1 MLDNDNDT
9 DSDNDSD
16 ADNDTDSDNDKAKNK
31 VKTVT
36 YRLKFI
42 DSCRFMP
49 SSLSNLVDNLSEI
62 NNNEPKNKFTD
73 SMRSMIDSLS
83 VY

>member
-1 MLDNDNDT
+1 MLDNDS

-16 ADNDTDSDNDKAKNK
+16 NDNDKDKNK

-42 DSCRFMP
+42 DSYRFMQD
-49 SSLSNLVDNLSEI
+49 SLSNLVDDSSGI
-62 NNNEPKNKFTD
+62 DNKI
-73 SMRSMIDSLS
+73 SMMH
-83 VY
+83 

>member
-1 MLDNDNDT
+1 MLDNDS

-16 ADNDTDSDNDKAKNK
+16 NDNDKDKNK

-42 DSCRFMP
+42 DSYRFMQD
-49 SSLSNLVDNLSEI
+49 SLSNLVDNLSEI
-62 NNNEPKNKFTD
+62 NNKELKNKITD
-73 SMRSMIDSLS
+73 NMRSMIDSLS
-83 VY
+83 RSLNKI